1 MFECNIEVK
10 QGCPASP
17 LLFSLYLDELETL
30 LEDASEHID
39 CPRLAQLLIAILMF
53 ADDIALFSYSPRVLQ
68 GPRGLQQQLNILQEF
83 CTARG
88 LKVRERERISLV
100 HSASIGL

>member
-1 MFECNIEVK
+1 MHSKRKLYCCFVDFKKAEMFECNIGVK

-39 CPRLAQLLIAILMF
+39 GPRLAQLLIAILMS
-53 ADDIALFSYSPRVLQ
+53 ADDIALFSYSPR
-68 GPRGLQQQLNILQEF
+68 G
-83 CTARG
+83 
-88 LKVRERERISLV
+88 
-100 HSASIGL
+100 

>member
-1 MFECNIEVK
+1 MYKQDKACVLTSEGPTEMFECNIGVK

-39 CPRLAQLLIAILMF
+39 CLRFAQLLIAILMF
-53 ADDIALFSYSPRVLQ
+53 ADDIALFSYSPR
-68 GPRGLQQQLNILQEF
+68 GL
-83 CTARG
+83 
-88 LKVRERERISLV
+88 
-100 HSASIGL
+100 

>member
-1 MFECNIEVK
+1 MNWYPHDVASLLMSDLLIK

-39 CPRLAQLLIAILMF
+39 CPRVAQLLIAILMF
-53 ADDIALFSYSPRVLQ
+53 ADDIALFSYSPR
-68 GPRGLQQQLNILQEF
+68 G
-83 CTARG
+83 
-88 LKVRERERISLV
+88 
-100 HSASIGL
+100 